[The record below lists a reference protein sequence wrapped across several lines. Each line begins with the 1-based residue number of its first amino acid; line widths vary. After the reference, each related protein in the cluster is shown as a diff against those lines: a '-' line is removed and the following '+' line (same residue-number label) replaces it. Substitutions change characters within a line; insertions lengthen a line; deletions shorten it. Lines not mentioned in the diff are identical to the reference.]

1 MDNLRP
7 KRRVVIPSNTTEVVT
22 KLDPPPNKPKTAQA
36 KPLSELARIERQLYL
51 ADLGLN
57 YFQDKLERGIS
68 LDPEE
73 QRLFLAH
80 QDSMRK
86 LEMSRAALAA
96 KADLGKQSD
105 IELARGMLDRGMDR
119 EHVLLYFPGSKDVE
133 EGL

>member
-7 KRRVVIPSNTTEVVT
+7 KRRVVIPSNTAEAID
-22 KLDPPPNKPKTAQA
+22 KLDTPPNKPKTAQG

-57 YFQDKLERGIS
+57 YYQDKLERGIS

-86 LEMSRAALAA
+86 LEMSRAALTA
-96 KADLGKQSD
+96 KATLGGLSNLEVAK
-105 IELARGMLDRGMDR
+105 GMMAKGMKRD
-119 EHVLLYFPGSKDVE
+119 HVLLYFPADKEVL